1 MATYKYEQIGST
13 LRQDLDNLAKLVAGS
28 TLEEFLASNSDK
40 IFIHEKTD
48 DTIRFYYGNGGKISA
63 VIRDA
68 DDAEPYMDGDV
79 LVWNNATDDWDEVS
93 LKYLS
98 YNFAP
103 KILAKPTQP
112 IQIVVVDTIHESVEI
127 IFTTAHTDSFNCDG
141 FLREKG
147 YNLDDI
153 YWMWS
158 THLQLSHKTL

>member
-1 MATYKYEQIGST
+1 MIMATYTYEQIGST
-13 LRQDLDNLAKLVAGS
+13 LRHDLDKLAELVAGS
-28 TLEEFLASNSDK
+28 TLDELLKSDK
-40 IFIHEKTD
+40 IDVHEKTE
-48 DTIRFYYGNGGKISA
+48 DTIRFYYGTGGKISA

-68 DDAEPYMDGDV
+68 DLSYPYLDKDC
-79 LVWNNATDDWDEVS
+79 LVWNNATDDWDWVS
-93 LKYLS
+93 IKENVYLKK
-98 YNFAP
+98 AKEQKP
-103 KILAKPTQP
+103 KQP

-127 IFTTAHTDSFNCDG
+127 IFTTAHTDSFACDK